1 MTGKRVPRKS
11 RQQPSRLW
19 LAPCSEQHAGCL
31 IQATSRSVACCAV
44 ASLCP
49 LPSPKPFLA
58 ESDAPCLL
66 STARG
71 GGGGGLGGRGG
82 GGFGRD
88 GSVSASVTM
97 RFSCFP
103 APPVVI
109 GIRGEGRAADLR
121 SPYSS
126 GSVVNVSG

>member
-11 RQQPSRLW
+11 RPVGYGQLLGTACRFPQYRR
-19 LAPCSEQHAGCL
+19 
-31 IQATSRSVACCAV
+31 SRSVACAV
-44 ASLCP
+44 AKS

-58 ESDAPCLL
+58 ELDPPWLQSA
-66 STARG
+66 A

-88 GSVSASVTM
+88 GSESATVTM
-97 RFSCFP
+97 RFSCFL

-109 GIRGEGRAADLR
+109 SIRGEGRAADLR
-121 SPYSS
+121 SRYSS
-126 GSVVNVSG
+126 GSVVNVNG